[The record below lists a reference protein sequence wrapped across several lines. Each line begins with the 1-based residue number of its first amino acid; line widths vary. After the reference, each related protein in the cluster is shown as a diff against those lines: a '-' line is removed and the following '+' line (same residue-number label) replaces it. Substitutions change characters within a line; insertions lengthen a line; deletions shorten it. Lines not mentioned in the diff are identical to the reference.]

1 MKTIKFF
8 AMAAAVAA
16 VFACKSPSEYEKLT
30 AEVENDKNVKDLQV
44 SEAQRDSV
52 SYLLGVNYGL
62 MFTGNGFFDNMDQ
75 VNMDELKKGIEDA
88 FAAGQPEQ
96 SNPYMPTKDSVWM
109 KKFKIS
115 PYDMNQIFNTYLG
128 ARQAYKAKFN
138 EKMGEK
144 FLAENAKKSGVQVT
158 ESGLQYIIHAE
169 GEGEKVMPEDRVVV
183 NYKGTLIDGT
193 EFDANDG
200 IEFGASQVIPGW
212 TEGLG
217 LLGKG
222 GKATLYIP
230 SNLAYGERAP
240 RGSKIEPNSALIFE
254 VEVVDIIKPV
264 VEPVEAVEAE

>member
-16 VFACKSPSEYEKLT
+16 VFACKSPSEYEKLA
-30 AEVENDKNVKDLQV
+30 AEVENDKDVKALQV
-44 SEAQRDSV
+44 SEAQIDSI
-52 SYLLGVNYGL
+52 SYLLGANLGL
-62 MFTGNGFFDNMDQ
+62 MADGNGFFDNMDQ
-75 VNMDELKKGIEDA
+75 MNMDELKKGIEDA
-88 FAAGQPEQ
+88 FAAGQP
-96 SNPYMPTKDSVWM
+96 SNPYRLDSVWM

-144 FLAENAKKSGVQVT
+144 FLAENAKKSGVKVT
-158 ESGLQYIIHAE
+158 ESGLQYVLHAE

-240 RGSKIEPNSALIFE
+240 RGSKIQPNSTLIFE

>member
-1 MKTIKFF
+1 MKTIKFL
-8 AMAAAVAA
+8 AAAVAVMA
-16 VFACKSPSEYEKLT
+16 VFSCKQPSSIEKMK
-30 AEVENDKNVKDLQV
+30 AEVERDAEVAALKASNAKV
-44 SEAQRDSV
+44 DSV
-52 SYLLGVNYGL
+52 SYLLGVNYGM
-62 MFTGNGFFDNMDQ
+62 MFKGNGFFDEMSE
-75 VNMDELKKGIEDA
+75 VNMDELKKGIADA
-88 FAAGQPEQ
+88 MAAGDPEVM
-96 SNPYMPTKDSVWM
+96 YGVDSAWM
-109 KKFKIS
+109 KKFKVS
-115 PYDMNQIFNTYLG
+115 PYDMNKVLNEYLTS
-128 ARQAYKAKFN
+128 RQAYKAKFN

-144 FLAENAKKSGVQVT
+144 FLAENAKKSGVKVT
-158 ESGLQYIIHAE
+158 ESGLQYVLHAE
-169 GEGEKVMPEDRVVV
+169 GEGDKVKPEDRVVV

-200 IEFGASQVIPGW
+200 IEFGASNVIPGW

-230 SNLAYGERAP
+230 GNLAYGERAP